1 MSKSTYKIVPPFNF
15 QKWIDEHRH
24 QLQPPVCNK
33 QVFDEGDF
41 IVMVVGGPN
50 GRRDYHYNEGPE
62 FFYQLEGEME
72 LRLMVD
78 GKRQDY
84 PIKAGEIFLLPPCT
98 PHSPVRFANSIGL
111 VIERKRQVDE
121 GEMDGLMWF
130 CEHCDHKLYEEY
142 FPLTNIET
150 DFQAV
155 FERFFSSEEH
165 RTCDKCGTVMPN
177 TNKLTPC

>member
-1 MSKSTYKIVPPFNF
+1 MQSTFKMVPPLNF
-15 QKWIDEHRH
+15 QKWIAEHSH
-24 QLQPPVCNK
+24 QLKPPVCNK

-78 GKRQDY
+78 GKRVVY
-84 PIKAGEIFLLPPCT
+84 PIRAGEIFLLPPKT
-98 PHSPVRFANSIGL
+98 PHSPVRFANSLGL
-111 VIERKRQVDE
+111 VIEQKRRLDE
-121 GEMDGLMWF
+121 GEKDGLMWF
-130 CEHCDHKLYEEY
+130 CDHCDHKLYEEY
-142 FPLTNIET
+142 FPLRNIEK
-150 DFQAV
+150 DFHAV

-165 RTCDKCGTVMPN
+165 RTCDQCGTVMPAS
-177 TNKLTPC
+177 NKLE